1 MAPYAPINYAP
12 PQGTAG
18 APQMI
23 AAPTFQLPQLQAF
36 SKNAQY
42 TEAAA
47 NLANQ
52 LLQAYLKKQ
61 ELNKGEA
68 ASSELADLLA
78 VMDVAQ
84 GPRISAGPVQ
94 DPTAYAAPSQA
105 DQYQFVAKEL
115 IDSDLAANRARGI
128 DMLTAALLKE
138 PKELTEAQRR
148 GAILKDVAT
157 EKQVGT
163 TGPLARAEEAFQPI
177 MQPLSLQEQAI
188 ADHAALRQGGEDPG
202 DLSRFIIE
210 REISDEYAQGV
221 EERQEKRQL
230 DKEIRDDMRTKAAE
244 LRAQGYEIQREG
256 RAIRVGHMEAQRRQR
271 LEKDMY
277 EWQKNFD
284 AGQAPDTFDET
295 QKLRK
300 EYAAVSGD
308 YRDQLLAYEKLT
320 ATANSPAGDIAL
332 VTNFMKMLDPGSVVR
347 EGEFD
352 KAASAAGL
360 GERVVT
366 ILATWSRG
374 DTLGVTQ
381 RNDLRETGKQLMR
394 EAYQNHQPIAR
405 SFEEIAVHYE
415 LEPDLIMMD
424 WHTRHADELQQTS
437 GSQEELPEITS
448 PLAVGE
454 IIDSNTT
461 LPPGDI
467 VIADD
472 GLYYA
477 NVKGVNALYTGMV
490 YTDTEEFKVEKG
502 VRQR

>member
-1 MAPYAPINYAP
+1 M
-12 PQGTAG
+12 
-18 APQMI
+18 PQMI

-36 SKNAQY
+36 SGGAQT
-42 TEAAA
+42 TEAVA

-78 VMDVAQ
+78 VMQVSQD
-84 GPRISAGPVQ
+84 PSISAGPVQ
-94 DPTAYAAPSQA
+94 DPSAYAVPSQA
-105 DQYQFVAKEL
+105 DQYDFLAKGLLGSKLTQNREMGQEML
-115 IDSDLAANRARGI
+115 IQ
-128 DMLTAALLKE
+128 ALLKE

-188 ADHAALRQGGEDPG
+188 ADHAALRKGGEDPG

-210 REISDEYAQGV
+210 RGISDEIAQGV

-300 EYAAVSGD
+300 EYADVSGD
-308 YRDQLLAYEKLT
+308 YRDQLLAYEKLL
-320 ATANSPAGDIAL
+320 ATEDSAAGDIAL

-352 KAASAAGL
+352 KAASAAGM

-366 ILATWSRG
+366 ILATWARG

-415 LEPDLIMMD
+415 LDPNLIMMA
-424 WHTRHADELQQTS
+424 WHTRHADELKQIP
-437 GSQEELPEITS
+437 GSQEELSAITS

-454 IIDSNTT
+454 IIESDTT
-461 LPPGDI
+461 VPPGDI

-472 GLYYA
+472 GLYYS
-477 NVKGVNALYTGMV
+477 NVKGANALYTGMV
-490 YTDTEEFKVEKG
+490 YTDAESFKVEKG